1 MDTAQIVLLAV
12 FGTVVA
18 GMFILDVGIL
28 HRKAH
33 VVQFREATLW
43 VIAWVSL
50 AMLFNLFVFLLMG
63 AESGGE
69 FLAAYV
75 IELSLSV
82 DNVFVF
88 AVVFAYFAIPREYQH
103 RVLFWGILGAII
115 MRGIM
120 IVGGIA
126 LLEALHW
133 MVFVFGAFLVFT
145 AIKMATQKE
154 GDVDPEKNLVVRLF
168 RRFMPVH
175 DGFEGQRF
183 FVKRNGRTYATLLF
197 LALLV
202 IESTDLLFA
211 IDSVPAV
218 LAISTDL
225 FIVYTSNLFAIAGLR
240 SLYFVVAGS
249 LGRFHFLKYGL
260 AGVLLFVGFK
270 MLASEWYHVPVPISL
285 GVIVLVIGGSVVASL
300 LIKNKSAEA
309 AHP

>member
-1 MDTAQIVLLAV
+1 MDTAQLVLLGV
-12 FGTVVA
+12 FGTVVL

-133 MVFVFGAFLVFT
+133 MVFIFGAFLVFT

-154 GDVDPEKNLVVRLF
+154 GEVDPEKNLVVRLF
-168 RRFMPVH
+168 RRFMPVY
-175 DGFEGQRF
+175 DGFDGQRF

-300 LIKNKSAEA
+300 LIKDKSAEA
-309 AHP
+309 AHT